1 MLQRLKRTTKA
12 LFYERNGIAPNVDRF
27 LNDHGDEFILEMII
41 SRNVISSIL
50 TGSLK
55 ILSRQFREQSGN
67 NLLYHLKMLIRT
79 THSNISLEKNEVISI
94 SPYKMNYQAENLFV
108 KFPPGLTINILLPN
122 TRNKMGNSFLTY
134 SAKDNNCQNFI
145 LAILQSNGLLNSRN
159 ELFTKQSTDSYFSD
173 DLRKFTSTITDIGSK
188 IDIVREGGSLLY

>member
-1 MLQRLKRTTKA
+1 MLQSLKRTTKA
-12 LFYERNGIAPNVDRF
+12 LLYGRNGISPNVNRY

-55 ILSRQFREQSGN
+55 ILSRQFREQYGN

-94 SPYKMNYQAENLFV
+94 SQYKMNYQAENIFV
-108 KFPPGLTINILLPN
+108 RFPPGLTINILLQN
-122 TRNKMGNSFLTY
+122 ARNKMGT
-134 SAKDNNCQNFI
+134 
-145 LAILQSNGLLNSRN
+145 
-159 ELFTKQSTDSYFSD
+159 LF
-173 DLRKFTSTITDIGSK
+173 
-188 IDIVREGGSLLY
+188 

>member
-1 MLQRLKRTTKA
+1 MLQRLKRTTEA
-12 LFYERNGIAPNVDRF
+12 LFYGRNGFSPTVDKF

-41 SRNVISSIL
+41 SRNVTSSIL

-108 KFPPGLTINILLPN
+108 KFPPGLTINILLQN
-122 TRNKMGNSFLTY
+122 TRNRMESNFLTY
-134 SAKDNNCQNFI
+134 LAEDNNCQNFI
-145 LAILQSNGLLNSRN
+145 LAILRSNGLLNSRN

-173 DLRKFTSTITDIGSK
+173 DLRKFTNTISDIGSK
-188 IDIVREGGSLLY
+188 IDVVREGGSLLY

>member
-1 MLQRLKRTTKA
+1 MLKAIRLFNIDENINNTFIYNTIYMLKRLKRTTKA
-12 LFYERNGIAPNVDRF
+12 LFFGRNGISPNVDKF

-55 ILSRQFREQSGN
+55 ILCRQFREQSGN
-67 NLLYHLKMLIRT
+67 DLLYHLKMLIRT
-79 THSNISLEKNEVISI
+79 THSNISLEENEVISI
-94 SPYKMNYQAENLFV
+94 LPYEMNYQAENLFV
-108 KFPPGLTINILLPN
+108 KFPPGLTINILLNN

-145 LAILQSNGLLNSRN
+145 
-159 ELFTKQSTDSYFSD
+159 
-173 DLRKFTSTITDIGSK
+173 
-188 IDIVREGGSLLY
+188 

>member
-41 SRNVISSIL
+41 SRNVLSSIL

-67 NLLYHLKMLIRT
+67 DLLYHLKMLIRT
-79 THSNISLEKNEVISI
+79 THSNISLEEVISI

-108 KFPPGLTINILLPN
+108 KFPPGLTINILLNN
-122 TRNKMGNSFLTY
+122 TRIKWAT
-134 SAKDNNCQNFI
+134 
-145 LAILQSNGLLNSRN
+145 
-159 ELFTKQSTDSYFSD
+159 LF
-173 DLRKFTSTITDIGSK
+173 
-188 IDIVREGGSLLY
+188 

>member
-41 SRNVISSIL
+41 SRNVLSSIL

-67 NLLYHLKMLIRT
+67 
-79 THSNISLEKNEVISI
+79 
-94 SPYKMNYQAENLFV
+94 
-108 KFPPGLTINILLPN
+108 
-122 TRNKMGNSFLTY
+122 
-134 SAKDNNCQNFI
+134 
-145 LAILQSNGLLNSRN
+145 
-159 ELFTKQSTDSYFSD
+159 
-173 DLRKFTSTITDIGSK
+173 DL
-188 IDIVREGGSLLY
+188 